1 MGPRGHTA
9 AIAATAALVVT
20 LLLAGA
26 SIRGLDVES
35 AHAAACRNAD
45 GESNELAREQARDA
59 VVCLVNNRR
68 DTRGRSRLHSRGA
81 LDKAAGRHT
90 RRMQRRACFSHQC
103 PGERDLAG
111 RLSATSY
118 LPCRCSWGIGENIAW
133 GGDRLGTP
141 REIVRALMDSPTHRR
156 NILDRDFRHIG
167 VGVVWGTPSNPH
179 ADGGIYTTDFGY
191 KRD

>member
-1 MGPRGHTA
+1 MGTRGRIA
-9 AIAATAALVVT
+9 AVAATAALTAT
-20 LLLAGA
+20 LVLSGT
-26 SIRGLDVES
+26 SIPGVGVES

-45 GESNELAREQARDA
+45 GDSSELTRDQARGA
-59 VVCLVNNRR
+59 VLCLVNNRR
-68 DTRGRSRLHSRGA
+68 ATRGRSRLHSRRA

-90 RRMQRRACFSHQC
+90 RRMQRRRCFSHQC

-118 LPCRCSWGIGENIAW
+118 LPCNCSWGIGENIAW

-141 REIVRALMDSPTHRR
+141 RNIVQGLMDSPSHRR
-156 NILDRDFRHIG
+156 NLLDRDFRHIG

-179 ADGGIYTTDFGY
+179 ADGAIFTTDFGY
-191 KRD
+191 KR